1 MRNWKAIIFD
11 MDGTLFD
18 TETISMKAWKRVGET
33 LQLPTSDEF
42 ILSLIG
48 RTRKDQQVVF
58 DSYMSKDWPQEEACS
73 LHTQFKKEEKLKH
86 GVPLMGDVKGLLDT
100 VKAKGYTIAMATSAS
115 AEDVEFN
122 LNNAGIQ
129 HYFEAIISDEMITHG
144 KPAPDVY
151 LKTAQQLNLSPQECL
166 VVEDSLNGVRAA
178 FGAGTTVVMIPDKV
192 QPTKE
197 IKAMCNYILKSL
209 DDLKEIV

>member
-73 LHTQFKKEEKLKH
+73 LHTQFKKEEKLKN
-86 GVPLMGDVKGLLDT
+86 GVPHGGCNGT
-100 VKAKGYTIAMATSAS
+100 SGYREGKRVYDCNGNQCFSGGC
-115 AEDVEFN
+115 
-122 LNNAGIQ
+122 GI
-129 HYFEAIISDEMITHG
+129 
-144 KPAPDVY
+144 
-151 LKTAQQLNLSPQECL
+151 
-166 VVEDSLNGVRAA
+166 
-178 FGAGTTVVMIPDKV
+178 
-192 QPTKE
+192 
-197 IKAMCNYILKSL
+197 
-209 DDLKEIV
+209 

>member
-73 LHTQFKKEEKLKH
+73 LHTQFKKEEKLKN

-115 AEDVEFN
+115 ADNVRTLTSVPMVVHFASWVCS
-122 LNNAGIQ
+122 L
-129 HYFEAIISDEMITHG
+129 IILITFCSISS
-144 KPAPDVY
+144 
-151 LKTAQQLNLSPQECL
+151 LFSPSRCCI
-166 VVEDSLNGVRAA
+166 
-178 FGAGTTVVMIPDKV
+178 T
-192 QPTKE
+192 
-197 IKAMCNYILKSL
+197 KSL
-209 DDLKEIV
+209 IKPSLASSRGLCSA